1 MIIWGVSTMGR
12 RQYKTGY
19 LQTKNRKNAKTSEEH
34 KKQQLETFKENFG
47 EIADEFTDEE
57 IQIMSETGILDY
69 VFDEYQYAEAED
81 TLVDRNADMRIAIK
95 RAKSWSAKKEFT
107 QRDLDKLFDRY
118 VGNTDRRKR

>member
-1 MIIWGVSTMGR
+1 MGR

-19 LQTKNRKNAKTSEEH
+19 LQTKNRKNVKTSEEH
-34 KKQQLETFKENFG
+34 KKQQLENFKQNFG
-47 EIADEFTDEE
+47 EVADEFTDEE

-81 TLVDRNADMRIAIK
+81 TLVDKNADMRIAIK

-118 VGNTDRRKR
+118 VGNTDRQKR